1 MVLRGVEVSRRREE
15 ESIAP
20 ASSAGLLRF
29 FQSESYGFK
38 LSPEFVI
45 ISAVALIISI
55 IIGHQFFSGYM

>member
-1 MVLRGVEVSRRREE
+1 MSKRREE

-38 LSPEFVI
+38 LSPELII
-45 ISAVALIISI
+45 ISAVALIITVI
-55 IIGHQFFSGYM
+55 VGHVFFAGAI